1 MIISAE
7 GGGNPEDQRKEDQN
21 PVTSQRNNDLKLVE

>member
-7 GGGNPEDQRKEDQN
+7 GEGNPEDQRKDQN
-21 PVTSQRNNDLKLVE
+21 PVTSQRNKDSKLVE

>member
-7 GGGNPEDQRKEDQN
+7 VEEIQKIRKEDQN
-21 PVTSQRNNDLKLVE
+21 PVTSQRNNNLKLEE